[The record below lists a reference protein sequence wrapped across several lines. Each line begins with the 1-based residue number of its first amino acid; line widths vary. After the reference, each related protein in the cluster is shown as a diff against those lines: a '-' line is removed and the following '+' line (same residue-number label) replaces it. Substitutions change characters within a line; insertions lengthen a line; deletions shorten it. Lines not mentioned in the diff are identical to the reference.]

1 MIDYIKR
8 EDVREAMNNPL
19 LMGLGFTE
27 YELDR
32 IPMADAERIVR
43 CRECKFHHRIVRSG
57 EMYCERSAV
66 WHRVEENDF
75 CSYGRKEDSDG

>member
-1 MIDYIKR
+1 MTDYIER
-8 EDVREAMNNPL
+8 EAVREAMNNPL

-32 IPMADAERIVR
+32 IPMADAERVVR
-43 CRECKFHHRIVRSG
+43 CRECKFRHRIVRSG
-57 EMYCERSAV
+57 ELYCERSAV

-75 CSYGRKEDSDG
+75 CSYGERRNDG